1 MAILERS
8 REPFLLSGPSTVV
21 DILRPILKQYWGF
34 DDFRPLQAEA
44 MECVVSGRDS
54 LVVLPTGGG
63 KSICFQA
70 PAIHLKGMA
79 VVVSPLISL
88 MNDQVDTLVD
98 CGVPAAAVNSST
110 SPVEKQRIA
119 AEARSGRL
127 KLLYLSPERLMV
139 DRTLEF
145 LQGIDV
151 SFFAIDEAHCISDWG
166 HDFRPEYRM
175 LRKLKE
181 LFPDSAIHAYT
192 ATATEKVRDD
202 IVRELGLVDA
212 KVLVGSFDRPNLI
225 YRVQR
230 RGDLVG
236 QIETV
241 LKRHDGESVV
251 IYAIRR
257 KDVDELTEALKA
269 SGHKAVAYHAGMDD
283 TKRNKSQSAFLND
296 RAKII
301 VATIAFGMGID
312 KSNVRCVIH
321 AGVPKAVENY
331 QQESGRAGRD
341 GLEAECW
348 LFWSSQDFML
358 WRTIQKDLTGQAA
371 AVASTVL
378 QGMENFVG
386 RMSCRHK
393 SLVEYFGQPFEA
405 EHCSAC
411 DVCLDEL
418 DKVDNAL
425 VLGQKIVSC
434 VVRVGQ
440 RFGGDYVS
448 QVLIGSRE
456 QRIIDNG
463 HDQVSTWG
471 LLKTHEKRAVRDWVE
486 QLVSQGFLEKTGD
499 YATLQLTDHGRA
511 LLKGEIEPKLF
522 QPTETSKRK
531 TTKKAKAE
539 TTSWEGVDRELFDVL
554 KRLRT
559 RLSEENG
566 LKPYMVFSDASLRDM
581 ARRLPA
587 TRAKLLGCYGV
598 GEHKADE
605 YGEAVL
611 AAIAEYVEANDIDRS
626 ASETGGDESD
636 KGDGDSPARRSR
648 SSGKALATARKST
661 PAARA
666 VAFALFDQGQ
676 SVDEVAE
683 TIARARST
691 VVEYFVDYLQSN
703 AITDATPY
711 VRASELSRIEA
722 VASEIGFDALRPI
735 HDALGGDIGYD
746 TIRIAVTCLRN
757 AAGE

>member
-1 MAILERS
+1 M
-8 REPFLLSGPSTVV
+8 

-70 PAIHLKGMA
+70 PAIHLNGMA

-110 SPVEKQRIA
+110 SLIEKQRIA
-119 AEARSGRL
+119 SEARAGRL

-181 LFPDSAIHAYT
+181 LFPSAAIHAYT
-192 ATATEKVRDD
+192 ATATEKVRAD

-236 QIETV
+236 QIQTV

-257 KDVDELTEALKA
+257 KDVDELTESLKA
-269 SGHKAVAYHAGMDD
+269 LGHKAVAYHAGMDD
-283 TKRNKSQSAFLND
+283 AKRNKNQNAFLND

-348 LFWSSQDFML
+348 LFWSPQDFML
-358 WRTIQKDLTGQAA
+358 WRNIQKDLTGQAA
-371 AVASTVL
+371 VVASMVL
-378 QGMENFVG
+378 QGMEQFVG
-386 RMSCRHK
+386 RISCRHK
-393 SLVEYFGQPFEA
+393 SLVEYFGQPFDA
-405 EHCSAC
+405 EHCTAC

-418 DKVDNAL
+418 EKVDNSL

-456 QRIIDNG
+456 QRIVDNG

-471 LLKTHEKRAVRDWVE
+471 LLKTHEKRTVRDWVE

-511 LLKGEIEPKLF
+511 LLKGEVEPKLF
-522 QPTETSKRK
+522 QPTETSKR
-531 TTKKAKAE
+531 TSGKKAKAE

-559 RLSEENG
+559 RLAEENG

-581 ARRLPA
+581 ARRLPT
-587 TRAKLLGCYGV
+587 TRAKLLTCYGV
-598 GEHKADE
+598 GEHKAGE

-611 AAIAEYVEANDIDRS
+611 AAIAEHIEVNSIDTS
-626 ASETGGDESD
+626 ASEGSGEGKETLV
-636 KGDGDSPARRSR
+636 RRSR
-648 SSGKALATARKST
+648 VSEKASATAKKS
-661 PAARA
+661 PPGARA
-666 VAFALFDQGQ
+666 AAFALFDQGN
-676 SVDEVAE
+676 SIDEVAE
-683 TIARARST
+683 TLARARST
-691 VVEYFVDYLQSN
+691 VVEYFVEYLQNN
-703 AITDATPY
+703 AISDATPY
-711 VRASELSRIEA
+711 VRASELSRIET
-722 VASEIGFDALRPI
+722 VANELGLDALRPI
-735 HDALGGDIGYD
+735 HEALGGDIGYD
-746 TIRIAVTCLRN
+746 TLRIAVTCLRN